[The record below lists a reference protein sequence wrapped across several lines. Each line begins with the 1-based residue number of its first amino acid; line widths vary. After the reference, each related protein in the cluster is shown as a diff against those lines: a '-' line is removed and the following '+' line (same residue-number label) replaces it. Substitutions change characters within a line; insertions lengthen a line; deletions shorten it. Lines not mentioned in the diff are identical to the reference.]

1 MIWPNLLAFGTLTL
15 QDLSS
20 SRGAHGTSLCREPT
34 KLAVSKEPWLRQ
46 ATLASSS
53 EAPGWGSGAASG
65 DSQRGRPRGLALA
78 GLLHSI
84 LSSFPHNLIITH
96 FALQTSLSREA
107 ADVWTPE
114 ESPGRRYHGSRAQGR
129 AGGYQILRRQKLYGR
144 VC

>member
-34 KLAVSKEPWLRQ
+34 KLAVSKEPRLRQ

-65 DSQRGRPRGLALA
+65 DSQRGRPRGPPAP
-78 GLLHSI
+78 SI

-107 ADVWTPE
+107 ADVWTLE